1 MNVRDCLK
9 PECRKDRL
17 KSRGVRREAELP
29 LPYEIPAESLLMML
43 QLQAKEMNAKMMN
56 PYNEDKNLK
65 SRLPN
70 GRQKKTKGDAA

>member
-17 KSRGVRREAELP
+17 KSREVRRETELP
-29 LPYEIPAESLLMML
+29 LPSEIPAEPLLMML

-56 PYNEDKNLK
+56 QYNENKNLK

-70 GRQKKTKGDAA
+70 GRHKKIKGDTA

>member
-1 MNVRDCLK
+1 
-9 PECRKDRL
+9 L

-56 PYNEDKNLK
+56 QYNEDKNLK

>member
-1 MNVRDCLK
+1 
-9 PECRKDRL
+9 L

-56 PYNEDKNLK
+56 QYNENKNLK